1 MPVATKTGLNA
12 SDIKIPTNKHNIQTG
27 NSAPAM
33 LITGLH
39 PRAKKAG
46 QYRIKE
52 LNRKF
57 VAFRFRSLTA
67 LFVKIHERIAERCVR
82 NLE

>member
-12 SDIKIPTNKHNIQTG
+12 SEIKIPANKHNIQTG

-39 PRAKKAG
+39 PKAKKAG
-46 QYRIKE
+46 KYRIKR
-52 LNRKF
+52 LNGRF
-57 VAFRFRSLTA
+57 IAFHFRSPTG
-67 LFVKIHERIAERCVR
+67 LFAKMHERIAKRRAR
-82 NLE
+82 NLV